1 MNNFHGITNRE
12 EFDRAL
18 ESMVFN
24 SKCKG
29 SSVLNRLLEGD
40 ITPPPNSPSG
50 PTREQVWGLLVSA
63 YALIPSSSRTRFES
77 GTSSTMDAGSLEVL
91 KESFE
96 SLKTDLLATI
106 ERRVDDQVSKIL
118 DKKEDG
124 NSGIED
130 QPEPVLPMKHYVD
143 IKLEVDED
151 DSAAPVC
158 PKKQWAEFVKPKVE
172 SALKGVPVLNTF
184 VNKGSVRLSFETDDQ
199 LKAAGAVLSPALGQE
214 IQTVTERKAM
224 LDPRIAVNDLDA
236 DLLDEE
242 KLISEILSDKN
253 QDIKKAHGQGGNIKV
268 IHINRNGSFAVIQV
282 SPSIRRIISSNK
294 DKIFLK
300 LRQHSVRDRFHV
312 VQCFH
317 CQEFGHVAGS
327 MRCSKKDSPAVC
339 AFCAGEHETRQCQEK
354 RKNDVAKLR
363 CINCHGSGSRE
374 DRRHSKTHLASSTL
388 CPFYINERGKL
399 MDRTAGVSKET
410 KNVYRTRAMEEL
422 RIKRLGGSGR
432 SMSIL

>member
-1 MNNFHGITNRE
+1 MHNFHGITITNRE

-18 ESMVFN
+18 ESTIFN

-40 ITPPPNSPSG
+40 TNPPPNSPNG
-50 PTREQVWGLLVSA
+50 PTREQIWGLLVSA
-63 YALIPSSSRTRFES
+63 YALIPTVSRTRFES
-77 GTSSTMDAGSLEVL
+77 GTSSTVDAGSLEVL

-96 SLKTDLLATI
+96 SLKTDLLASI
-106 ERRVDDQVSKIL
+106 ERKVEDQVSKIL

-124 NSGIED
+124 ISEGED
-130 QPEPVLPMKHYVD
+130 QPEPVLPMRHYVD
-143 IKLEVDED
+143 IKLDGD
-151 DSAAPVC
+151 DPAAPVC
-158 PKKQWAEFVKPKVE
+158 PKKQWAEVVKPKVE

-199 LKAAGAVLSPALGQE
+199 LKVAGAALSPALGQE
-214 IQTVTERKAM
+214 IQTVTETKAM
-224 LDPRIAVNDLDA
+224 LDPRIAVNDLA
-236 DLLDEE
+236 LDLLDED
-242 KLISEILSDKN
+242 KLLAEILSEKN
-253 QDIKKAHGQGGNIKV
+253 EDIKKAFGQGGKIKV
-268 IHINRNGSFAVIQV
+268 IHINRNGCFAVLQV
-282 SPSIRRIISSNK
+282 STDIRRIIASNR

-300 LRQHSVRDRFHV
+300 LKQHSVKDRFHV

-327 MRCSKKDSPAVC
+327 MRCSKKDSAAVC

-354 RKNDVAKLR
+354 RKNNVGKLK
-363 CINCHGSGSRE
+363 CTNCHGSGSRE

-399 MDRTAGVSKET
+399 MDRTAGISKET

-422 RIKRLGGSGR
+422 RIKRLGGLGR
-432 SMSIL
+432 

>member
-1 MNNFHGITNRE
+1 MNIFDGITNRE

-40 ITPPPNSPSG
+40 TSPPPNSPNG
-50 PTREQVWGLLVSA
+50 PTKEQIWHLLVSA
-63 YALIPSSSRTRFES
+63 YALIPTSCSSRTRFES
-77 GTSSTMDAGSLEVL
+77 GTSSTVDAGSMEVL

-106 ERRVDDQVSKIL
+106 EKRVEHQVSQIL
-118 DKKEDG
+118 ESKEDVR
-124 NSGIED
+124 SKSED

-151 DSAAPVC
+151 DPEAPVC
-158 PKKQWAEFVKPKVE
+158 PKKKWAEFVKPKVE
-172 SALKGVPVLNTF
+172 SALKGVPVMNTF

-199 LKAAGAVLSPALGQE
+199 LKEAGAALTPALGQE

-224 LDPRIAVNDLDA
+224 LDPRIAVNDLDP
-236 DLLDEE
+236 DLLDE
-242 KLISEILSDKN
+242 KNLVAEILSDKN
-253 QDIKKAHGQGGNIKV
+253 QEIKKAYGQGGNVKV
-268 IHINRNGSFAVIQV
+268 IHINRNGCFAVLQV
-282 SPSIRRIISSNK
+282 SPDIRRIISSNK

-317 CQEFGHVAGS
+317 CQEFGHVANS
-327 MRCSKKDSPAVC
+327 MRCSRKDSSAVC
-339 AFCAGEHETRQCQEK
+339 AFCAGEHETRQCQRK
-354 RKNDVAKLR
+354 KKNDIGKLN
-363 CINCHGSGSRE
+363 CINCHNSGSRE

-422 RIKRLGGSGR
+422 RIKRLGGSGH
-432 SMSIL
+432 

>member
-1 MNNFHGITNRE
+1 MNNFDGVTNRE

-18 ESMVFN
+18 ESTIFS

-40 ITPPPNSPSG
+40 TNPPPGSPNG
-50 PTREQVWGLLVSA
+50 PTREQIWGLLVSA

-77 GTSSTMDAGSLEVL
+77 GTSSTMDAGSLDVL

-106 ERRVDDQVSKIL
+106 ERRVEDKVSEIL

-130 QPEPVLPMKHYVD
+130 QAEPVLPMKHYVD
-143 IKLEVDED
+143 IKLEGD
-151 DSAAPVC
+151 DPADPVC
-158 PKKQWAEFVKPKVE
+158 PKKRWAEFVKPKVE

-199 LKAAGAVLSPALGQE
+199 LKAASAVLSPALGHE

-224 LDPRIAVNDLDA
+224 LDPRIAVNDLDL
-236 DLLDEE
+236 DLLDEG
-242 KLISEILSDKN
+242 KLLSEILSEKN

-268 IHINRNGSFAVIQV
+268 IHVNRNGCFAVLQV
-282 SPSIRRIISSNK
+282 SPDIRRIISSNK
-294 DKIFLK
+294 DKVFLK
-300 LRQHSVRDRFHV
+300 LRQHTVRDRFHV

-327 MRCSKKDSPAVC
+327 MRCSKKDSSAVC
-339 AFCAGEHETRQCQEK
+339 AFCAGNHETRQCQEK
-354 RKNDVAKLR
+354 RKNDVGKLR
-363 CINCHGSGSRE
+363 CINCHSSGSRE

-432 SMSIL
+432 